1 MFRQMLYTQW
11 KWSGP
16 QTVLAGVVAF
26 GLPILVVR
34 TVGVSDPTWVDAR
47 EILAGMERWSN
58 WFPILAMGVG
68 LLVGTTAWS
77 RDHRGGHVYALSL
90 PLSRWHYVLLRYGAG
105 LVLLAVPMFTLWIGA
120 SVASA
125 VTTVPLGLH
134 AYPHALG
141 LRFAIATVVAFSLFF
156 TISAG
161 TTKTAGI
168 VLGLVGTLV
177 VAAIMLQMTG
187 SQVDVV
193 TPVFDRLIT
202 WPGPFEIFVGRWM
215 LIDV

>member
-1 MFRQMLYTQW
+1 MFRQVLYTQW

-16 QTVLAGVVAF
+16 QTLLAGIVAF
-26 GLPILVVR
+26 GLPVLAAR
-34 TVGVSDPTWVDAR
+34 TVGVSDPTWLDAR
-47 EILAGMERWSN
+47 ETLAGMERWSN
-58 WFPILAMGVG
+58 WFPILAMAVG

-77 RDHRGGHVYALSL
+77 RDHRGNHVYSLTL
-90 PLSRWHYVLLRYGAG
+90 PLARWHYVLLRYGAG
-105 LVLLAVPMFTLWIGA
+105 LVLLTIPVLALWIGA

-125 VTTVPLGLH
+125 LITVPPGLH
-134 AYPHALG
+134 AYHHALG
-141 LRFAIATVVAFSLFF
+141 LRFAVAALVAFSIFF

-161 TTKTAGI
+161 TTRTAGV
-168 VLGLVGTLV
+168 VLSLVGILV
-177 VAAIMLQMTG
+177 VAEMLLQMTG
-187 SQVDVV
+187 SGGDII